1 MKEGE
6 EVRRRG
12 WEGGYGEGRRMG
24 GEGRGGKREEGRGKR
39 EEGRGKREEG
49 RGKREDS
56 EDGAMVWGFF
66 NRRVKIRS
74 DVFNFLHQ

>member
-1 MKEGE
+1 M
-6 EVRRRG
+6 VRGGG
-12 WEGGYGEGRRMG
+12 W
-24 GEGRGGKREEGRGKR
+24 EGRGG
-39 EEGRGKREEG
+39 EGRGKREEG

>member
-1 MKEGE
+1 M
-6 EVRRRG
+6 VRGGG
-12 WEGGYGEGRRMG
+12 WEGRG
-24 GEGRGGKREEGRGKR
+24 GEGRGKREEGRGKR